1 MQHDPSPHDDESLG
15 RLLAELGQD
24 LSTLVRDEIA
34 LAKVEISESVTKA
47 GIGAGLFGAAGVI
60 ALYGIGALIATLVL
74 LLALV
79 IDAWL
84 AALIVTLVLFAAA
97 GGAAALGKREI
108 TQATPPLEQTPANV
122 QQDLDALKGGTP

>member
-15 RLLAELGQD
+15 QLLAELGQD